1 MSSVLKIFLIYF
13 KNATPEEIT
22 ERMQQIDALVP
33 QPIYDEKHYL
43 KKNFDIMFAQDF
55 SGTSGNLQE
64 DNNAVDFL
72 RAATTTEAAIN
83 EEAPIENIE
92 KTMVTDDIQL
102 EDPVQAGQAP
112 MQPDTGQVDP
122 QKFAALFPEDNSG
135 QAIANRGVRR
145 G

>member
-1 MSSVLKIFLIYF
+1 
-13 KNATPEEIT
+13 
-22 ERMQQIDALVP
+22 
-33 QPIYDEKHYL
+33 
-43 KKNFDIMFAQDF
+43 MFAQDF

-83 EEAPIENIE
+83 EEEAPIENIE

-112 MQPDTGQVDP
+112 VPPATGQVNP
-122 QKFAALFPEDNSG
+122 QSFQALFPNDPTG
-135 QAIANRGVRR
+135 AAIAQRGVRR

>member
-1 MSSVLKIFLIYF
+1 
-13 KNATPEEIT
+13 
-22 ERMQQIDALVP
+22 MQQIDALVP
-33 QPIYDEKHYL
+33 QPIYDEKTL
-43 KKNFDIMFAQDF
+43 PKKNFDVMFAQDF

-83 EEAPIENIE
+83 EEEAPIENIE

-112 MQPDTGQVDP
+112 VPPATGQVNP
-122 QKFAALFPEDNSG
+122 QSFQALFPNDPTG
-135 QAIANRGVRR
+135 AAIAQRGVRR